1 MTIYKFI
8 DIIEIFKSKKC
19 EILTL
24 EKDYVPLMT
33 LDYKCECGN
42 ISKVK
47 LKNFKLRTNG
57 CKKCFNKNNNEEY
70 VKICEK
76 NGCEFIDKYQEKTA
90 VKIIFKCK
98 CGEIQIKKIT
108 QFKNFTMCTKCSYK
122 IRSVGRRHTIEYIKE
137 EFEKKNCKLLT
148 TEYTNAFQRLDYICS
163 CGNKTTIRY
172 NDLQNGYKCM
182 KCKLERTIATNLE
195 KYGCEFAVQDINIL
209 HKIFVSSHKWKI
221 YKFNN
226 GKEVKVQGYEHLAL
240 SLLENKHKIK
250 QDDIITQFDNEIYYT
265 FIKKYHKYFPDIY
278 IKSLNKIIE
287 VKSDYTYKREFQKN
301 IMKKKAC
308 LYLGYK
314 FEFWIF
320 DGKHNLTII

>member
-24 EKDYVPLMT
+24 EKDYVPSMT

-70 VKICEK
+70 IKICEK
-76 NGCEFIDKYQEKTA
+76 NGCEFIDKYQEKTS
-90 VKIIFKCK
+90 VKIKFKCK

-108 QFKNFTMCTKCSYK
+108 QFKNFTMCTKCTYK
-122 IRSVGRRHTIEYIKE
+122 IRNVNRRHTIEYIKK
-137 EFEKKNCKLLT
+137 EFENKNCKLLS

-163 CGNKTTIRY
+163 CDNKATIRY
-172 NDLQNGYKCM
+172 NDLQNGYKCR

-195 KYGCEFAVQDINIL
+195 KYGCEFAVQHINIF
-209 HKIFVSSHKWKI
+209 HKIFVSAHKWKI

-226 GKEVKVQGYEHLAL
+226 GKEVKVQGYEPLAL
-240 SLLENKHKIK
+240 SLLENKHKIN

-265 FIKKYHKYFPDIY
+265 FIKNYHKYFPDIY
-278 IKSLNKIIE
+278 IKTLNKIIE
-287 VKSDYTYKREFQKN
+287 VKSDYTYKRELQKN
-301 IMKKKAC
+301 IIKKKAC
-308 LYLGYK
+308 LYLGYN